1 MEGKL
6 RERIRTYTN
15 IPTPHTITTTPTS
28 ASIRSSPLSS
38 RWGERE
44 REGKGGE
51 QQGLGEGDK
60 REGISFSGDW
70 LAQREAAVQSMAAH
84 SCCQVDERNGERNH
98 LVSSNMQSRCL

>member
-1 MEGKL
+1 MGGG
-6 RERIRTYTN
+6 R
-15 IPTPHTITTTPTS
+15 
-28 ASIRSSPLSS
+28 
-38 RWGERE
+38 ERE

-70 LAQREAAVQSMAAH
+70 LAQREADVQSMAAR